1 MAARQ
6 VDEQGWTAKS
16 GVNMVAAVSS
26 LAGAGADIVHRVWS
40 KYPVE
45 QMRLGRGI
53 RLILENSGL
62 TLELLASVGKWLGA
76 LGGILTAVVDFIGA
90 TEAKKDGDYPIAILR
105 LSVSILGALATFG
118 ILFGW
123 ITAGIGFIV
132 FLVLAALSL
141 LGEWVINLVRDNK
154 IEVWLDRTPFGTE
167 HLERFISL
175 SAQNE
180 AWKKILGQKNGA
192 AQ

>member
-45 QMRLGRGI
+45 QMRLGRSI

-62 TLELLASVGKWLGA
+62 TLGKLAFIGKLLGA
-76 LGGILTAVVDFIGA
+76 LGGMLTAVVDGISA
-90 TEAKKDGDYPIAILR
+90 SEAWDRGDIPVFVLR
-105 LSVSILGALATFG
+105 LSVATVGAVATVAMVASFM
-118 ILFGW
+118 
-123 ITAGIGFIV
+123 TAGVGFVV

-141 LGEWVINLVRDNK
+141 LGEWVINLLRDNN
-154 IEVWLDRTPFGTE
+154 IEVWLGQTPFGTGQSE
-167 HLERFISL
+167 LFISL

-180 AWKKILGQKNGA
+180 AWGKLLGQKSGA
-192 AQ
+192 IQ